1 MKELELVGDFQVTP
15 HLCLPLY
22 AILLDYNIIHSR
34 YAPGSS
40 TEHVDNRK
48 QQLLADTEYVKTACK
63 SHRWYNAKHA
73 EEMCAC
79 FQEKYYWG
87 EPE

>member
-1 MKELELVGDFQVTP
+1 MP
-15 HLCLPLY
+15 P
-22 AILLDYNIIHSR
+22 A
-34 YAPGSS
+34 GSS

-48 QQLLADTEYVKTACK
+48 QLLADTQYVKTACK
-63 SHRWYNAKHA
+63 SHRWYNAKHT

-87 EPE
+87 EPERAPH